1 MTNAAAV
8 AVRADESLLV
18 GFFDIFRCKGIGLTH
33 GAQRCPH
40 TLDGAN
46 VSAHGEFASAS
57 GDAFSV

>member
-1 MTNAAAV
+1 M
-8 AVRADESLLV
+8 RADESLLV

-46 VSAHGEFASAS
+46 VSAHGEFASVS
-57 GDAFSV
+57 GDAFSI